1 MMRRMRGEEGQSSLE
16 FAGMIWWLALAVL
29 VVWQL
34 LLVTWTFTQASNAAR
49 TASRVQ
55 ARGGDAD
62 KAALNALT
70 PFLRKGT
77 RVAVAHETAVVKVPI
92 PLFIPGLK
100 IRELPATGRAVLPS

>member
-1 MMRRMRGEEGQSSLE
+1 MIARLRGEEGQSSLE

-55 ARGGDAD
+55 ARGGDPY
-62 KAALNALT
+62 KAARNALT
-70 PFLRKGT
+70 PYLRKGIT
-77 RVAVAHETAVVKVPI
+77 VKVDHETAVVKVPL
-92 PLFIPGLK
+92 PLFIPGLR
-100 IRELPATGRAVLPS
+100 IHDLPATGRAVLPA